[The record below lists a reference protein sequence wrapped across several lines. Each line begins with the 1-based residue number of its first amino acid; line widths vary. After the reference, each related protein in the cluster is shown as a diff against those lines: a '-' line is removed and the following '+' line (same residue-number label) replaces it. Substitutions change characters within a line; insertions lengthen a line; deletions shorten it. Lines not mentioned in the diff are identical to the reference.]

1 MAAIAIRVR
10 RSKSVWVGAHVARSA
25 GRGYVRTLQRP
36 ARRAVIELASRP
48 EDRIVAGRAL

>member
-1 MAAIAIRVR
+1 MAAIAICVR
-10 RSKSVWVGAHVARSA
+10 RSKAEWVGAHVARSA

-36 ARRAVIELASRP
+36 ARGAVIELASRP